1 MLDLIDLNHKGV
13 QMTNKIKVALNLND
27 SYLDLKY
34 YKIEIEYW
42 DKDKELIQNKSC
54 FVIGDILNFIFNKF
68 DNFNQ
73 NLEVE
78 FKIKNDPV
86 TLQLLQYSCKQ
97 IDSIGV
103 VKVTGR
109 LQACRTLTSSE
120 KNAKALR
127 DYLKIYNCTFN

>member
-1 MLDLIDLNHKGV
+1 MP
-13 QMTNKIKVALNLND
+13 NKIKVILSLTD
-27 SYLDLKY
+27 TYLDLRY

-42 DKDKELIQNKSC
+42 DKDKELIQSKSC
-54 FVIGDILNFIFNKF
+54 FFVGDILNFIFNKF

-73 NLEVE
+73 ELEVE
-78 FKIKNDPV
+78 FKIKNDPC
-86 TLQLLQYSCKQ
+86 TLQLLQYACKQ
-97 IDSIGV
+97 IEEVKG

-127 DYLKIYNCTFN
+127 DYFKVYNTTFN